1 MNVTQLFLF
10 KLTDCVNGQP
20 LLVGGSN
27 DMEGRVEICYH
38 NVYGTVCDDFWDILD
53 ARVVCRQLGFNT
65 SGQLLYVSRL
75 FPLDLDV
82 SDKISCYK
90 IVVTSAVFQWLFYLY
105 ITSPNAQCCFCRCCA
120 TSRLWRWEW

>member
-1 MNVTQLFLF
+1 MTMSMAQCVMISGIFLM
-10 KLTDCVNGQP
+10 LEWCADSWDSIQV
-20 LLVGGSN
+20 VS
-27 DMEGRVEICYH
+27 YH
-38 NVYGTVCDDFWDILD
+38 I
-53 ARVVCRQLGFNT
+53 
-65 SGQLLYVSRL
+65 
-75 FPLDLDV
+75 FPVDLDV